1 MLTPEAPLAM
11 SAAKIL
17 TPGAATSGLSNES

>member
-1 MLTPEAPLAM
+1 MLTPVVPLPM

-17 TPGAATSGLSNES
+17 TPGAATSGLRKES